1 MNSMTNMYTSVIKLQ
16 RRRSVGN
23 IKKKYYTVTF
33 KIMNPEWET
42 IVEADSEQEV
52 HERFHEENTYGK
64 YTDFQVQECI
74 DSLTVADFEISEIK
88 EAY

>member
-1 MNSMTNMYTSVIKLQ
+1 
-16 RRRSVGN
+16 
-23 IKKKYYTVTF
+23 
-33 KIMNPEWET
+33 MNPEWET

>member
-1 MNSMTNMYTSVIKLQ
+1 M
-16 RRRSVGN
+16 GN

-74 DSLTVADFEISEIK
+74 DSLTVADFEITEVKEITDERK
-88 EAY
+88 KR

>member
-1 MNSMTNMYTSVIKLQ
+1 
-16 RRRSVGN
+16 
-23 IKKKYYTVTF
+23 
-33 KIMNPEWET
+33 MNPEWES

-74 DSLTVADFEISEIK
+74 DSLTVADFEITEVKEITDERNK
-88 EAY
+88 RYKGSAQGRERRP